1 MLVDHLAQSK
11 VKMYHSVTPCNL
23 HICHA
28 DLMFSFQLWCSC
40 IYLYRL
46 WAPGNPLALA
56 REEKATPRLW
66 CEMRRP
72 DMYGEVVGP
81 LNYRTIRPRAREGC
95 SGTIRPLLVLP
106 RYPPPLFGMTS
117 PWHESVKEPNGKWAP
132 ILFYLL
138 SFCVK
143 SFYPHVYLLFSRDG
157 DAGCRP

>member
-11 VKMYHSVTPCNL
+11 VKMHHSVTPCNL

-72 DMYGEVVGP
+72 DVYGEVVGP

-95 SGTIRPLLVLP
+95 SGTIRPLCPTTV
-106 RYPPPLFGMTS
+106 PPPPFGMTS
-117 PWHESVKEPNGKWAP
+117 PWHESDSMNPLENGTENYYQHCFIFIVYTLFLCVF
-132 ILFYLL
+132 ILRGGNTGY
-138 SFCVK
+138 
-143 SFYPHVYLLFSRDG
+143 
-157 DAGCRP
+157 RP